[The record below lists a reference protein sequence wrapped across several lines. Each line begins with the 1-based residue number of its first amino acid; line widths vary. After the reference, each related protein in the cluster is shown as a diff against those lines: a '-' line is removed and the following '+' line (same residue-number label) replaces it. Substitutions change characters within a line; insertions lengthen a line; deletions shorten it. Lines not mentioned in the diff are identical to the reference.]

1 MADTIKIERV
11 GGLGGFGLPGGKLRS
26 FGQLDLANLPAHI
39 QAAVEELFNKPA
51 SGQHMPDAFR
61 YRLTRSTPSGEHT
74 VEVPESD
81 VPEAVANAVKDELL

>member
-1 MADTIKIERV
+1 MAETIKIERV

-39 QAAVEELFNKPA
+39 QAAIDDLFNKTP
-51 SGQHMPDAFR
+51 SGQHTPDAFR
-61 YRLTRSTPSGEHT
+61 YRLTRSTPSGDHT
-74 VEVPESD
+74 VEVPESA

>member
-1 MADTIKIERV
+1 MAGTIKIERV